1 MVLAGDLACFKTGR
15 ADVEPLRGA
24 GHNCPNPLDVG
35 IEASFGAPVRVR
47 HVVPEFRPLGA
58 DVTDGGH
65 GELPEVMK

>member
-1 MVLAGDLACFKTGR
+1 
-15 ADVEPLRGA
+15 
-24 GHNCPNPLDVG
+24 
-35 IEASFGAPVRVR
+35 VRVR